1 MANTPSTVKLTPT
14 TFADSRWFY
23 RLLEIIPGVLAWSIL
38 LGPIALSFVFPIAVA
53 YFIIAF
59 DLFWLMKSVRMS
71 FALVL
76 GYRRTRQA
84 ESTDWNSR
92 LQQLNNIT
100 KSLEEV
106 QDALKKAPRSNLG
119 RLQIKYLKAEVER
132 LQLLLEH
139 EQVIVK
145 PKDIYHLIIM
155 PMVNES
161 LEIVEP
167 ALKAVI
173 ASKFSMKNI
182 IFVLAYEERGGEET
196 KKTAQLLEKKYSNV
210 FYKYFSMEHP
220 DGIKG
225 EIKGKGP
232 NISHAAKVTLK
243 EINRLG
249 LNTDNVVVTTLDCD
263 NIVHPKYLS
272 ALTYNYCIS
281 PNRLHTSYQPL
292 ALYFNNIWDV
302 PAPMRVIAVGNSF
315 WVMIESVRKQ
325 RLRNFASHAQGL
337 SALIDTDFWSLTSP
351 VEDGHQFYRS
361 YFTFDGEYLVEP
373 LFIPIYQD
381 AVLASN
387 YHRTFIAQFKQLQRW
402 AYGISDFPFVV
413 KNSIKNKNIPLGD
426 KLIQIGRLL
435 EGHLSWSTA
444 PLILTFAAWA
454 PLYLNASF
462 SQNVIAHQL
471 PVIASRILTLAMIGL
486 FSTIWISFIMIPK
499 RPDHYPRWKMIFMV
513 LQWILVPITAIVF
526 GAFAAINAQTRLM
539 LGKYLGFYVTEKAVK
554 KR

>member
-1 MANTPSTVKLTPT
+1 MAANKPVTIEPV

-23 RLLEIIPGVLAWSIL
+23 RLLEIIPGALTWSIL
-38 LGPIALSFVFPIAVA
+38 LGPIILSLVFPIAVA

-59 DLFWLMKSVRMS
+59 DLLWLMKSIRMS

-76 GYRRTRQA
+76 GYRRTKEA
-84 ESTDWNSR
+84 ENRDWNMR
-92 LQQLNNIT
+92 LQQLSNIPA
-100 KSLEEV
+100 SLEQAQAE
-106 QDALKKAPRSNLG
+106 LKQAPNSKIG
-119 RLQIKYLKAEVER
+119 RLELDFLKSEVER
-132 LQLLLEH
+132 LQLLASNENIIM
-139 EQVIVK
+139 Q
-145 PKDIYHLIIM
+145 PKEIYHLVIM
-155 PMVNES
+155 PMYNEP

-167 ALKAVI
+167 ALKAI
-173 ASKFSMKNI
+173 LDSEFSMKKVY
-182 IFVLAYEERGGEET
+182 FVLAYEERGGADT
-196 KKTAQLLEKKYSNV
+196 KATAKLLEEKYADK
-210 FYKYFSMEHP
+210 FYKYRSIEHP
-220 DGIKG
+220 DGIAG

-232 NISHAAKVTLK
+232 NITHAARIILK
-243 EINRLG
+243 DIIKSG
-249 LNTDNVVVTTLDCD
+249 IDPDNVVVTTIDCD
-263 NIVHPKYLS
+263 NKVHKKYLS
-272 ALTYNYCIS
+272 SLTYYYAIN
-281 PNRLHTSYQPL
+281 PNRRHTSFQPL

-302 PAPMRVIAVGNSF
+302 PAPMRVLAVGNSF

-361 YFTFDGEYLVEP
+361 YFTFNGDYMVEP
-373 LFIPIYQD
+373 LFVPIYQD

-402 AYGISDFPFVV
+402 AYGISDFPYVV

-471 PVIASRILTLAMIGL
+471 PVIASRILTLATIGL
-486 FSTIWISFIMIPK
+486 FTTIWISFIMIPK
-499 RPDHYPRWKMIFMV
+499 RPSHYPKWKMIFMV
-513 LQWILVPITAIVF
+513 LQWVLVPITAIVF

>member
-1 MANTPSTVKLTPT
+1 MAANKPVTIEPV
-14 TFADSRWFY
+14 TFADKRWFY
-23 RLLEIIPGVLAWSIL
+23 RLLEIIPGALTWSIL
-38 LGPIALSFVFPIAVA
+38 LGPIILSLVFPIAVA

-59 DLFWLMKSVRMS
+59 DLLWLMKSIRMS
-71 FALVL
+71 FALIL
-76 GYRRTRQA
+76 GYRRTKEA
-84 ESTDWNSR
+84 ENRDWNTR
-92 LQQLNNIT
+92 LQQLSNIPA
-100 KSLEEV
+100 SLEQAQAE
-106 QDALKKAPRSNLG
+106 LKRAPNSQIG
-119 RLQIKYLKAEVER
+119 RLEIDFLRSEVER
-132 LQLLLEH
+132 LQLLASNEN
-139 EQVIVK
+139 VIMQ
-145 PKDIYHLIIM
+145 PKDIYHLVIM
-155 PMVNES
+155 PMYNEPI
-161 LEIVEP
+161 EIVEP
-167 ALKAVI
+167 ALQAI
-173 ASKFSMKNI
+173 LDSEFSMKKVY
-182 IFVLAYEERGGEET
+182 FVLAYEERGGAET
-196 KKTAQLLEKKYSNV
+196 KATAQLLEEKYADK
-210 FYKYFSMEHP
+210 FYKYSTIEHP
-220 DGIKG
+220 DGIAG

-232 NISHAAKVTLK
+232 NITHAARIVLK
-243 EINRLG
+243 DIEKSGIDP
-249 LNTDNVVVTTLDCD
+249 DNVVVTTIDCD
-263 NIVHPKYLS
+263 NKVHKKYFS
-272 ALTYNYCIS
+272 CLTYHYAIN
-281 PNRLHTSYQPL
+281 PNRRHTSFQPL

-302 PAPMRVIAVGNSF
+302 PAPMRVLAVGNSF

-361 YFTFDGEYLVEP
+361 YFTFNGDYMVEP
-373 LFIPIYQD
+373 LFVPIYQD

-454 PLYLNASF
+454 PLYLNAGF

-471 PVIASRILTLAMIGL
+471 PVIASRILTLATIGL
-486 FSTIWISFIMIPK
+486 FTTIWISFIMIPK
-499 RPDHYPRWKMIFMV
+499 RPSHYPKWKMIFMV
-513 LQWILVPITAIVF
+513 LQWVLVPITAIVF

>member
-1 MANTPSTVKLTPT
+1 MAANKPVTIEPV

-23 RLLEIIPGVLAWSIL
+23 RLLEIIPGALTWSIL
-38 LGPIALSFVFPIAVA
+38 LGPIILSLVFPIAVA

-59 DLFWLMKSVRMS
+59 DLLWLMKSIRMS

-76 GYRRTRQA
+76 GYRRTKEA
-84 ESTDWNSR
+84 ENRDWNMR
-92 LQQLNNIT
+92 LQQLSNIPA
-100 KSLEEV
+100 SLEQAQAE
-106 QDALKKAPRSNLG
+106 LKQAPNSKIG
-119 RLQIKYLKAEVER
+119 RLELDFLKSEVER
-132 LQLLLEH
+132 LQLLASNENIIM
-139 EQVIVK
+139 Q
-145 PKDIYHLIIM
+145 PKEIYHLVIM
-155 PMVNES
+155 PMYNEP

-167 ALKAVI
+167 ALKAI
-173 ASKFSMKNI
+173 LDSEFSMKKVY
-182 IFVLAYEERGGEET
+182 FVLAYEERGGADT
-196 KKTAQLLEKKYSNV
+196 KATAKLLEEKYADK
-210 FYKYFSMEHP
+210 FYKYRSIEHP
-220 DGIKG
+220 DGIAG

-232 NISHAAKVTLK
+232 NITHAARIILK
-243 EINRLG
+243 DIIKSG
-249 LNTDNVVVTTLDCD
+249 IDPDNVVVTTIDCD
-263 NIVHPKYLS
+263 NKVHKKYLS
-272 ALTYNYCIS
+272 SLTYHYAIN
-281 PNRLHTSYQPL
+281 PNRRHTSFQPL

-302 PAPMRVIAVGNSF
+302 PAPMRVLAVGNSF

-337 SALIDTDFWSLTSP
+337 SALVDTDFWSLTSP

-361 YFTFDGEYLVEP
+361 YFTFNGDYMVEP
-373 LFIPIYQD
+373 LFVPIYQD

-402 AYGISDFPFVV
+402 AYGISDFPYVV

-471 PVIASRILTLAMIGL
+471 PVIASRILTLATIGL
-486 FSTIWISFIMIPK
+486 FTTIWISFIMIPK
-499 RPDHYPRWKMIFMV
+499 RPSHYPKWKMIFMV
-513 LQWILVPITAIVF
+513 LQWVLVPITAIVF

>member
-1 MANTPSTVKLTPT
+1 MATNKPVVIEPVTY
-14 TFADSRWFY
+14 ADSRWFY
-23 RLLEIIPGVLAWSIL
+23 RLLEIIPGGLTWSIL
-38 LGPIALSFVFPIAVA
+38 LGPIILSLVFPIAVA

-59 DLFWLMKSVRMS
+59 DLLWLMKSIRMS

-76 GYRRTRQA
+76 GYRRTKEA
-84 ESTDWNSR
+84 ENRDWNTR
-92 LQQLNNIT
+92 LQQLSNIP
-100 KSLEEV
+100 KSLEEA
-106 QDALKKAPRSNLG
+106 QAELKRAPNSKIG
-119 RLQIKYLKAEVER
+119 RLELDFLKSEVER
-132 LQLLLEH
+132 LQLLVTNEN
-139 EQVIVK
+139 VIVQ
-145 PKDIYHLIIM
+145 PKEIYHLVIM
-155 PMVNES
+155 PMYNEPM
-161 LEIVEP
+161 EIVEP
-167 ALKAVI
+167 ALQALLD
-173 ASKFSMKNI
+173 SEFSMKQVY
-182 IFVLAYEERGGEET
+182 FVLAYEQRGGEET
-196 KKTAQLLEKKYSNV
+196 KATAKLLEEKYADK
-210 FYKYFSMEHP
+210 FYKYLSIEHP
-220 DGIKG
+220 DGIAG

-232 NISHAAKVTLK
+232 NITHSARIALK
-243 EINRLG
+243 DILKTG
-249 LNTDNVVVTTLDCD
+249 IDPDNVVVTTLDCD
-263 NIVHPKYLS
+263 NKVHAKYLS
-272 ALTYNYCIS
+272 SLTYHFAIN
-281 PNRLHTSYQPL
+281 PNRRHTSFQPL

-302 PAPMRVIAVGNSF
+302 PAPMRVLAVGNSF

-361 YFTFDGEYLVEP
+361 YFTFNGDYMVEP

-471 PVIASRILTLAMIGL
+471 PVIASRILTLATIGL
-486 FSTIWISFIMIPK
+486 FTTIWISFIMIPK
-499 RPDHYPRWKMIFMV
+499 RPSHYPKWKMIFMV
-513 LQWILVPITAIVF
+513 LQWVLVPITAIVF

>member
-1 MANTPSTVKLTPT
+1 MAANKPVTIEPV

-23 RLLEIIPGVLAWSIL
+23 RLLEIIPGALTWSIL
-38 LGPIALSFVFPIAVA
+38 LGPIILSLVFPIAVA

-59 DLFWLMKSVRMS
+59 DLLWLMKSIRMS

-76 GYRRTRQA
+76 GYRRTKEA
-84 ESTDWNSR
+84 ENRDWNMR
-92 LQQLNNIT
+92 LQQLSNIPA
-100 KSLEEV
+100 SLEQAQAE
-106 QDALKKAPRSNLG
+106 LKQAPNSKIG
-119 RLQIKYLKAEVER
+119 RLELDFLKSEVER
-132 LQLLLEH
+132 LQLLASNENIIM
-139 EQVIVK
+139 Q
-145 PKDIYHLIIM
+145 PKEIYHLVIM
-155 PMVNES
+155 PMYNEP

-167 ALKAVI
+167 ALKAI
-173 ASKFSMKNI
+173 LDSEFSMKKVY
-182 IFVLAYEERGGEET
+182 FVLAYEERGGADT
-196 KKTAQLLEKKYSNV
+196 KTTAKLLEEKYADK
-210 FYKYFSMEHP
+210 FYKYRSIEHP
-220 DGIKG
+220 DGIAG

-232 NISHAAKVTLK
+232 NITHAARIILK
-243 EINRLG
+243 DIIKSG
-249 LNTDNVVVTTLDCD
+249 IDPDNVVVTTIDCD
-263 NIVHPKYLS
+263 NKVHKKYLS
-272 ALTYNYCIS
+272 SLTYHYAIN
-281 PNRLHTSYQPL
+281 PNRRHTSFQPL

-302 PAPMRVIAVGNSF
+302 PAPMRVLAVGNSF

-361 YFTFDGEYLVEP
+361 YFTFNGDYMVEP
-373 LFIPIYQD
+373 LFVPIYQD

-402 AYGISDFPFVV
+402 AYGISDFPYVV

-471 PVIASRILTLAMIGL
+471 PVIASRILTLATIGL
-486 FSTIWISFIMIPK
+486 FTTIWISFIMIPK
-499 RPDHYPRWKMIFMV
+499 RPSHYPKWKMIFMV
-513 LQWILVPITAIVF
+513 LQWVLVPITAIVF

>member
-1 MANTPSTVKLTPT
+1 MAHKQPSVEFTKVSYV
-14 TFADSRWFY
+14 DSRWFY
-23 RLLEIIPGVLAWSIL
+23 RVLEIIPGAITWFIL
-38 LGPIALSFVFPIAVA
+38 LGPIALSFTFPIAVA

-59 DLFWLMKSVRMS
+59 DLFWLMKSIRMS

-76 GYRRTRQA
+76 GYQRTKKA
-84 ESTDWNSR
+84 EKTDWNAR
-92 LQQLNNIT
+92 LTQLSNIS
-100 KSLEEV
+100 KSLELV
-106 QDALKKAPRSNLG
+106 QNKLKRASRS
-119 RLQIKYLKAEVER
+119 QIGHAGIKHLKEEVER
-132 LQLLLEH
+132 LQLLAEH
-139 EQVIVK
+139 KAIIAN
-145 PKDIYHLIIM
+145 PDDIYHLIIM
-155 PMVNES
+155 PMFNEPI
-161 LEIVEP
+161 EIVEP
-167 ALKAVI
+167 ALQALI
-173 ASKFSMKNI
+173 DSEYSMKKI
-182 IFVLAYEERGGEET
+182 FFVLAYEERAGEET
-196 KKTAQLLEKKYSNV
+196 QATAKLLEDKYAGI
-210 FYKYFSMEHP
+210 FYSYMSVGHP
-220 DGIKG
+220 DGIPG

-232 NISHAAKVTLK
+232 NISHAARIALK
-243 EINRLG
+243 QIKKSDIEI
-249 LNTDNVVVTTLDCD
+249 DNVVVTTLDCD
-263 NIVHPKYLS
+263 NKVHKKYLS
-272 ALTYNYCIS
+272 SLTYHYCVS
-281 PNRLHTSYQPL
+281 PNRHHTSYQPL

-325 RLRNFASHAQGL
+325 RLRNFASHAQSL

-361 YFTFDGEYLVEP
+361 YFTFDGDYMVEP

-387 YHRTFIAQFKQLQRW
+387 YHRTFMAQFKQLRRW

-426 KLIQIGRLL
+426 KLLQTGRLL

-454 PLYLNASF
+454 PLYLNAGF

-471 PVIASRILTLAMIGL
+471 PVVASRILTLATIGL
-486 FSTIWISFIMIPK
+486 FTTIWISFIMIPK
-499 RPDHYPRWKMIFMV
+499 RPSHYPKWKMIFMV
-513 LQWILVPITAIVF
+513 LQWVLVPITAIVF

>member
-1 MANTPSTVKLTPT
+1 MAANKPVTIEPV

-23 RLLEIIPGVLAWSIL
+23 RLLEIIPGALTWSIL
-38 LGPIALSFVFPIAVA
+38 LGPIILSLVFPIAVA

-59 DLFWLMKSVRMS
+59 DLLWLMKSIRMS

-76 GYRRTRQA
+76 GYRRTKEA
-84 ESTDWNSR
+84 ENRDWNMR
-92 LQQLNNIT
+92 LQQLSNIPA
-100 KSLEEV
+100 SLEQAQAE
-106 QDALKKAPRSNLG
+106 LKQAPNSKIG
-119 RLQIKYLKAEVER
+119 RLELDFLKSEVER
-132 LQLLLEH
+132 LQLLASNENIIM
-139 EQVIVK
+139 Q
-145 PKDIYHLIIM
+145 PKEIYHLVIM
-155 PMVNES
+155 PMYNEP

-167 ALKAVI
+167 ALKAI
-173 ASKFSMKNI
+173 LDSEFSMKKVY
-182 IFVLAYEERGGEET
+182 FVLAYEERGGADT
-196 KKTAQLLEKKYSNV
+196 KATAKLLEEKYADK
-210 FYKYFSMEHP
+210 FYKYRSIEHP
-220 DGIKG
+220 DGIAG

-232 NISHAAKVTLK
+232 NITHAARIILK
-243 EINRLG
+243 DIIKSG
-249 LNTDNVVVTTLDCD
+249 IDPDNVVVTTIDCD
-263 NIVHPKYLS
+263 NKVHKKYLS
-272 ALTYNYCIS
+272 SLTYHYAIN
-281 PNRLHTSYQPL
+281 PNRRHTSFQPL

-302 PAPMRVIAVGNSF
+302 PAPMRVLAVGNSF

-361 YFTFDGEYLVEP
+361 YFTFNGDYMVEP
-373 LFIPIYQD
+373 LFVPIYQD

-402 AYGISDFPFVV
+402 AYGISDFPYVV

-471 PVIASRILTLAMIGL
+471 PVIASRILTLATIGL
-486 FSTIWISFIMIPK
+486 FTTIWISFIMIPK
-499 RPDHYPRWKMIFMV
+499 RPSHYPKWKMIFMV
-513 LQWILVPITAIVF
+513 LQWVLVPITAIVF

>member
-1 MANTPSTVKLTPT
+1 MAANKTVTIEPI
-14 TFADSRWFY
+14 TFADKRWFY
-23 RLLEIIPGVLAWSIL
+23 RFLEIIPGALTWSIL
-38 LGPIALSFVFPIAVA
+38 LGPIILSLVFPIAVA

-59 DLFWLMKSVRMS
+59 DLLWLMKSIRMS

-76 GYRRTRQA
+76 GYRRTKEA
-84 ESTDWNSR
+84 ENRDWNVR
-92 LQQLNNIT
+92 LQQLSNIPA
-100 KSLEEV
+100 SLEQAQLE
-106 QDALKKAPRSNLG
+106 LKRAPHSQIG
-119 RLQIKYLKAEVER
+119 RLEMDFLKSEVER
-132 LQLLLEH
+132 LQLLASNEN
-139 EQVIVK
+139 VIIQ
-145 PKDIYHLIIM
+145 PKEIYHLVIM
-155 PMVNES
+155 PMYNEPI
-161 LEIVEP
+161 EIVEP
-167 ALKAVI
+167 AIQAILD
-173 ASKFSMKNI
+173 SEFSMKKI
-182 IFVLAYEERGGEET
+182 YFVLAYEERGGAET
-196 KKTAQLLEKKYSNV
+196 KATAQLLEEKYADK
-210 FYKYFSMEHP
+210 FYKYQSIEHP
-220 DGIKG
+220 DGIAG

-232 NISHAAKVTLK
+232 NITHAARIVLK
-243 EINRLG
+243 DIEKSG
-249 LNTDNVVVTTLDCD
+249 MDPDNVVVTTIDCD
-263 NIVHPKYLS
+263 NKVHKKYFS
-272 ALTYNYCIS
+272 SLTYHYAIN
-281 PNRLHTSYQPL
+281 PNRRHTSFQPL

-302 PAPMRVIAVGNSF
+302 PAPMRVLAVGNSF

-361 YFTFDGEYLVEP
+361 YFTFNGDYMVEP
-373 LFIPIYQD
+373 LFVPIYQD

-471 PVIASRILTLAMIGL
+471 PVIASRILTLATIGL
-486 FSTIWISFIMIPK
+486 FTTIWISFIMIPK
-499 RPDHYPRWKMIFMV
+499 RPSHYPKWKMIFMV
-513 LQWILVPITAIVF
+513 LQWVLVPITAIVF